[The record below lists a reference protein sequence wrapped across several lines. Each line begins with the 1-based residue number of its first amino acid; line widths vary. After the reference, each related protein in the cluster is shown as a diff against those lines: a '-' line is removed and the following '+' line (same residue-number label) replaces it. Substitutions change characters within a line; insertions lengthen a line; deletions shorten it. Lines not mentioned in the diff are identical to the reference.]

1 MHQMVHFRTV
11 CAIVCKRLKR
21 KKTVNKL
28 KAATD
33 FEMRQKIRWFD
44 RLMERWIE
52 GEICEKAS
60 TGKWQDR
67 GDRIWD
73 MKCKIALILL
83 YI

>member
-1 MHQMVHFRTV
+1 
-11 CAIVCKRLKR
+11 
-21 KKTVNKL
+21 
-28 KAATD
+28 
-33 FEMRQKIRWFD
+33 
-44 RLMERWIE
+44 MERWIE